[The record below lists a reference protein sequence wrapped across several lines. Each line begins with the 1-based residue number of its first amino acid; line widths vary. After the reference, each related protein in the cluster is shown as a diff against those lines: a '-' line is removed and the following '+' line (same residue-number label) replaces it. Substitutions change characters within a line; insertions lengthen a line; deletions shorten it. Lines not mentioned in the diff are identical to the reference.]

1 MYLDMEQKNII
12 LSLLVG
18 ISLVACSNTAGGNIS
33 AANPSNSA
41 ESNPV
46 TPSPVPSPAPTTV
59 PTTEPGKL
67 SICSRLDFA
76 NLDWPSV
83 VDLRERDAFALALNI
98 SGSFEGPDGW
108 ENLTNNFDGQGLSL
122 GLLNQCLGQ
131 GSLQPLLIQMR
142 NLYIGEMKSVLSTA
156 NFNSMLAMLNSWETT
171 MSINDFVATEA
182 QLRAHGFSKLDDPA
196 MIEKEIGF
204 NPEVHLMANL
214 TGKNQNSVN
223 WAVNNLYNG
232 SSFKS
237 DWKTQLVALSGSAGY
252 RSIQVAAALD
262 LHLSALE
269 LFKTYGLT
277 QLRGYLFMFDIV
289 VQNGGIS
296 ATAKANI
303 MAQFKANPNWNETQK
318 LNAILTERLKYV
330 KAAYVADVRS
340 RKQSLINGNGT
351 VHGTRRDYGREYC
364 AVFAA
369 PMP

>member
-1 MYLDMEQKNII
+1 M
-12 LSLLVG
+12 LVG
-18 ISLVACSNTAGGNIS
+18 LLLVACSDGVGGSLNSAGSSNNQQS
-33 AANPSNSA
+33 QPNPSPTPTPT
-41 ESNPV
+41 PV
-46 TPSPVPSPAPTTV
+46 PTPSPSPNPGDPT
-59 PTTEPGKL
+59 KL
-67 SICSRLDFA
+67 SICSKLDFS
-76 NLDWPSV
+76 NLDWPDA
-83 VDLRERDAFALALNI
+83 VDARERNAFALALNI
-98 SGSFEGPDGW
+98 SGSFEGSDGW

-142 NLYIGEMKSVLSTA
+142 NLYTNEMKSVMSQA
-156 NFNSMLAMLNSWETT
+156 NFNSMLAMLNAWETT
-171 MSINDFVATEA
+171 LTINDFTPSDAS
-182 QLRAHGFSKLDDPA
+182 LRAHGFSKLDDPA

-214 TGKNQNSVN
+214 TSKNQNSVN
-223 WAVNNLYNG
+223 WAVANLYNG

-237 DWKTQLVALSGSAGY
+237 DWKKQLIALSGSPGY

-262 LHLSALE
+262 LHLEAID

-277 QLRGYLFMFDIV
+277 QLRSYLFMFDIV

-303 MAQFKANPNWNETQK
+303 MAQFRANPNWSETQK

-351 VHGTRRDYGREYC
+351 VHGAHRDYGVEYC
-364 AVFAA
+364 SVFAA